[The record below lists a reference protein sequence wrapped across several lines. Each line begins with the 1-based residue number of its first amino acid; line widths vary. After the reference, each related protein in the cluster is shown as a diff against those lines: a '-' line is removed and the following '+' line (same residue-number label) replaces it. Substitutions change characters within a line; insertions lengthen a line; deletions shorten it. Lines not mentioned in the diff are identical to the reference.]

1 MPADSLDTATHE
13 ADAFLVAFATEKN
26 IPDTVSAARRRTVA
40 EEIAATGTWTPDV
53 EELEHGARMAWRNNA
68 RCIGRLFW
76 PSLRVRDRR
85 HLTEPEDI
93 HRELLEHLAIATNGG
108 KIQPLVTVFAP
119 ASPSKSHP
127 RIWNHQL
134 LGYAGYEQADGTI
147 LGDPKNLAFTRE
159 VESLGW
165 RGEGSAFDLLPLVIQ
180 KSGSRPVLFP
190 PPSAAALEV
199 PLTHPHLPWFSD
211 LGLKWYAVPVLSDMR
226 LRIGGIDF
234 CAAPFN
240 GWYMG
245 TEIGSR
251 DLGDTARYN
260 MLPAIAAGMALD
272 TSKPSTLWR
281 DRALVE
287 LNTAVLHSFEN
298 AGVRIVD
305 HHRASSEF
313 MEFATREQKAGRA
326 VSADWSWIVPPMSAS
341 ATPVF
346 HTLWKDLALL
356 PDYLQQPKAWI
367 EF

>member
-1 MPADSLDTATHE
+1 
-13 ADAFLVAFATEKN
+13 
-26 IPDTVSAARRRTVA
+26 
-40 EEIAATGTWTPDV
+40 
-53 EELEHGARMAWRNNA
+53 MAWRNNA

-93 HRELLEHLAIATNGG
+93 HEELLEHLSLATNGG
-108 KIQPLVTVFAP
+108 KIQPLVTVFAS
-119 ASPSKSHP
+119 AGSSRAWS

-134 LGYAGYEQADGTI
+134 LGYAGYERPDGSV
-147 LGDPKNLAFTRE
+147 LGDPKNLDFTRE
-159 VESLGW
+159 VEALGW
-165 RGEGSAFDLLPLVIQ
+165 RGEGTAFDLLPIVIQ

-190 PPSAAALEV
+190 APVDAALEV
-199 PLTHPHLPWFSD
+199 PLSHPAFPWFSD
-211 LGLKWYAVPVLSDMR
+211 LGLKWYAVPVLSDMC

-234 CAAPFN
+234 RAAPFN

-251 DLGDTARYN
+251 DLGDSSRYN
-260 MLPAIAAGMALD
+260 LLPTIAAGMGLD
-272 TSKPSTLWR
+272 TSRPSTLWR

-287 LNTAVLHSFEN
+287 LNAAVLHSYES
-298 AGVRIVD
+298 AGVRMID

-313 MEFATREQKAGRA
+313 MEFVSQEQKAGRA
-326 VSADWSWIVPPMSAS
+326 VSADWSWIVPPMSGS

-346 HTLWKDLALL
+346 HTLWNDLSLQ
-356 PDYLQQPKAWI
+356 PDYLQQPKAWR